1 MSPMMD
7 PLGHPDPAGFDV
19 AAEYRRLSAWG
30 ALLETRHAALV
41 AITDQLNAW
50 FPAASGVGEGVD
62 PGDAD
67 LRGVDSRDA
76 GSDDA
81 DSHDADSHDA
91 VPAGSVA
98 LAEAYE
104 FLWTAYETELAALNE
119 EFLLLDVGFE
129 VLAQAAERLGIDL
142 DELDDEPGRPWDQD
156 ADRA

>member
-19 AAEYRRLSAWG
+19 AAEYRRLSHWG

-41 AITDQLNAW
+41 AIADQLNAW
-50 FPAASGVGEGVD
+50 FPTASGPGDGAD

-67 LRGVDSRDA
+67 F
-76 GSDDA
+76 DDA
-81 DSHDADSHDA
+81 A
-91 VPAGSVA
+91 PAGAVA

-104 FLWTAYETELAALNE
+104 YLWTAYETELAALNE

-129 VLAQAAERLGIDL
+129 VLVQAAERLGIDL

>member
-30 ALLETRHAALV
+30 SVLEARHAALV
-41 AITDQLNAW
+41 AIADQLNAW
-50 FPAASGVGEGVD
+50 FPAA
-62 PGDAD
+62 PGQDTGA
-67 LRGVDSRDA
+67 A
-76 GSDDA
+76 
-81 DSHDADSHDA
+81 
-91 VPAGSVA
+91 SVA

>member
-7 PLGHPDPAGFDV
+7 PLGHPDPAGLDV

-30 ALLETRHAALV
+30 AVLEARHAALV
-41 AITDQLNAW
+41 AIADQLNAW
-50 FPAASGVGEGVD
+50 FPAAHGQDAGPD
-62 PGDAD
+62 PDETHSGDAD
-67 LRGVDSRDA
+67 DA
-76 GSDDA
+76 A
-81 DSHDADSHDA
+81 
-91 VPAGSVA
+91 PAASVV